1 MYLVVHI
8 KSATIFVLKIFAL
21 FINFYEIITF
31 LQIIELCFILHCSID
46 LQLISQ
52 INQVD
57 KQNAQNSISGKLQ

>member
-8 KSATIFVLKIFAL
+8 KSGTIFVLKIFAL

-31 LQIIELCFILHCSID
+31 LQIIELCFILHCSTD